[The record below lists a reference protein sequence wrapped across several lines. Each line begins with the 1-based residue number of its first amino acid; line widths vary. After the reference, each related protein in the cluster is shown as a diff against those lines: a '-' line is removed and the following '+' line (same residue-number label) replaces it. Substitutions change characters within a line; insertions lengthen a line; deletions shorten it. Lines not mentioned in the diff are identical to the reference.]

1 MQDKNYSKV
10 PQNVQ
15 EKEKDILQNYK
26 VEIETLASIITDLQ
40 KMSVQK

>member
-15 EKEKDILQNYK
+15 EKEKDTLQNYK
-26 VEIETLASIITDLQ
+26 VEIETLTSIINDLQ